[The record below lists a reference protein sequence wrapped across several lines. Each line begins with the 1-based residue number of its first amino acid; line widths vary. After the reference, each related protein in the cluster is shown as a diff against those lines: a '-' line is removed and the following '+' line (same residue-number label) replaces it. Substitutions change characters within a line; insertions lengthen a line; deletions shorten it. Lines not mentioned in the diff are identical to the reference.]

1 VNHPALLQHDEGLD
15 VMQRMDWHLAAAA
28 LLRWTIIESNA
39 LAAWYLARVSTSQL
53 LLLLLL
59 LLQVHFLETLHAL
72 ASRVAGTLV
81 PEGEESKVH
90 KRLYPRLP
98 LPPTDP
104 HDAPKY
110 TVAHFYAALYVQ
122 AAVRGFLRR
131 HALHGAGGVTMGFQS
146 MASVGFQSMNLG
158 ALGEPSP
165 DEEHPQLDAMQ

>member
-1 VNHPALLQHDEGLD
+1 
-15 VMQRMDWHLAAAA
+15 
-28 LLRWTIIESNA
+28 
-39 LAAWYLARVSTSQL
+39 L

-72 ASRVAGTLV
+72 AGRVAGTLV

-98 LPPTDP
+98 LPPSDP
-104 HDAPKY
+104 QDAPKY

-131 HALHGAGGVTMGFQS
+131 HALRGAGGMTMGFQS
-146 MASVGFQSMNLG
+146 MASVGFQSMNVA

-165 DEEHPQLDAMQ
+165 DEEPSRFEPMQ

>member
-1 VNHPALLQHDEGLD
+1 MAASVLSAVQAAVEHQTRLSLD
-15 VMQRMDWHLAAAA
+15 NTQK
-28 LLRWTIIESNA
+28 ES
-39 LAAWYLARVSTSQL
+39 VCIL
-53 LLLLLL
+53 LLP

-72 ASRVAGTLV
+72 AGNVAGTLV

-98 LPPTDP
+98 LPPSDP

-131 HALHGAGGVTMGFQS
+131 HALHGAGGMTMGFQS
-146 MASVGFQSMNLG
+146 MANASVGCQSMNLG

-165 DEEHPQLDAMQ
+165 DEEDH